1 MNFIEA
7 ILKARK
13 EAFKEHIRA
22 NAIILNEDFVKT
34 RLMAY
39 ECFNGSSIIP
49 PMICGMQVSITEDL
63 PEEYAFALTDA
74 PARRTEEE
82 RRIRKEEREK
92 TIDELLTLAN
102 INIPPTV
109 TNAQDY
115 VDGFLYF
122 FNMIKSIRDKGDGA
136 L

>member
-1 MNFIEA
+1 MNNEKEIEIIAKFIETEQP
-7 ILKARK
+7 ISWR
-13 EAFKEHIRA
+13 FKFSRNIDDMDNDPDVEIMSEYTA
-22 NAIILNEDFVKT
+22 ENFVNAGIGDKKQAV
-34 RLMAY
+34 
-39 ECFNGSSIIP
+39 
-49 PMICGMQVSITEDL
+49 
-63 PEEYAFALTDA
+63 ALTDA

-122 FNMIKSIRDKGDGA
+122 FNMIKSLRDKVDGG